1 MITLRVVCLLNNFF
15 YSEYFQKTDQ
25 QNTILTELYDSLD
38 KKSPPSRMDL
48 DSLEVNL
55 NNQYN
60 IASDSEPNKNLFD
73 SLEVNVWSMNK
84 NAALQVENV
93 LKKQVVKRQ
102 AEEVFIIN

>member
-1 MITLRVVCLLNNFF
+1 
-15 YSEYFQKTDQ
+15 
-25 QNTILTELYDSLD
+25 
-38 KKSPPSRMDL
+38 MDL

-60 IASDSEPNKNLFD
+60 YACDSESNKNLFD

-102 AEEVFIIN
+102 AEEVFIVN